1 MEVFTLIML
10 LFSPLRFADS
20 LFNEGDYFNAITEYK
35 RAIYL
40 NDSINYALFMI
51 GLSYEKR
58 GKYDFAAR
66 YFGSVVYNTI
76 QKEAVYHLAGDLIRL
91 RKYNQALIVL
101 SGQND
106 SISKTLYAVALG
118 LSGNFRKAD
127 SVLGHLGIFIQK
139 YPPDAWLKYPSYILP
154 GFGFLLLKEYKRAA
168 LSFLF
173 TTASGYLTYYLFK
186 NKRYPE
192 GMVVLN
198 TLFVRFY
205 FGGVQNTVA
214 LKRQKIKSHYKALL
228 QKIINKM
235 SSR

>member
-20 LFNEGDYFNAITEYK
+20 LFNEGDYYNAITEYK

-66 YFGSVVYNTI
+66 YFGNVVYHTA
-76 QKEAVYHLAGDLIRL
+76 QKEAIYHLAGALIRL
-91 RKYNQALIVL
+91 KKYNQALIVL
-101 SGQND
+101 EGQND

-118 LSGNFRKAD
+118 LSGKFGKAD
-127 SVLGHLGIFIQK
+127 SLLEHLGIFVQK

-154 GFGFLLLKEYKRAA
+154 GFGLLLLKEYKRAA

-192 GMVVLN
+192 GVVVLN

-205 FGGVQNTVA
+205 FGSIQNA
-214 LKRQKIKSHYKALL
+214 IAIKKRKIKSHYKALF
-228 QKIINKM
+228 QNIINKM
-235 SSR
+235 LSR